1 MSTNIIERF
10 KDLEKGADMENR
22 KVSSNRSSR
31 RQTSIHTKIPFLKGR
46 PKRETAI
53 DRDDCMNLEI
63 ALNTCKTV
71 DELLNY
77 L

>member
-1 MSTNIIERF
+1 
-10 KDLEKGADMENR
+10 MENR
-22 KVSSNRSSR
+22 KLSSNKNSR
-31 RQTSIHTKIPFLKGR
+31 RQASVHTKIPFLKGR

>member
-1 MSTNIIERF
+1 
-10 KDLEKGADMENR
+10 MENR
-22 KVSSNRSSR
+22 KISSSR
-31 RQTSIHTKIPFLKGR
+31 NSRRTPGERAKIPFLKGR
-46 PKRETAI
+46 PKRDTAI